1 MIFAREVS
9 DNLTSLVKKIDEAT
23 VKNKDKKM
31 ESFVVFLNDDEK
43 LKTQLKELAEKENL
57 EKTVLAIDSP
67 AGPKPYD
74 IAKDADITVV
84 MYVKRNVKVNHA
96 FKKGDMK
103 AANIDQIVGDVSKI
117 LIEESK
123 DKDKEKDEKDKD
135 KGKK

>member
-1 MIFAREVS
+1 MS

-57 EKTVLAIDSP
+57 TKTVLAIDAP
-67 AGPKPYD
+67 AGPAPYS

-84 MYVKRNVKVNHA
+84 MYVKRNVKANHA
-96 FKKGDMK
+96 FKKGEIK
-103 AANIDQIVGDVSKI
+103 PANIDQIVADVSKI
-117 LIEESK
+117 ILPEDDKAKDKDADKGK
-123 DKDKEKDEKDKD
+123 DKDKDKDKD
-135 KGKK
+135 KK